1 MALRF
6 DNLRLAGFKSFVEAT
21 EILIEPG
28 LTGVV
33 GPNGCGKSNLVE
45 ALRWAMGENSAKRM
59 RGSEMDDVIFAG
71 TGGRPSRNAAEVRLS
86 LDNTSRSAPAAFN
99 DSERIEVSRR
109 IERDRGSTY
118 RVNGREARAR
128 DVQLL
133 FADSATGARS
143 TAIVSQ
149 GRIGAFIAAKPEQ
162 RRAILE
168 EAAGITGL
176 HSRRHEAEMRLRAAE
191 ANLERLRDIERTLE
205 ERLVTLRRQARQAN
219 RYRRLSDHIRRAE
232 AALFDARWRIAESD
246 LAAAVRSLADADAAV
261 GTAALAA
268 AAARTAHLQA
278 GECLPELR
286 RREAEAGVALHR
298 LTVAR
303 ETLDGEAKRVADAG
317 AAARA
322 RLADIRAD
330 LEREKARAG
339 ESRSALRRLEHELET
354 LEGARREEVGRRD
367 EAEQLAARE
376 TRALDEAEAEWSAA
390 SRQLADREAERRGLV
405 REAAQTAE
413 RRRRIDT
420 RIRKAGAE
428 RKELEARAVAA
439 DALQEAEGR
448 AAAAQSALD
457 AARAETERLEEAERI
472 AETAHARAR
481 TALEQAKGEWNRLAA
496 ETRAL
501 TDATGID
508 EQELWPPVLE
518 RTRAARG
525 YEEALGAALGEEL
538 NASEDDGAPIFWS
551 ELDRGPGSALPA
563 GASPLSA
570 HVRAPAG
577 LAVRLAQ
584 VGIVD
589 DAETAAALQP
599 DLAGGQR
606 LVTRK
611 GGLWRWDGYTVA
623 PGASTAAARRLAQ
636 LNRLE
641 ALRLEL
647 MKAEQ
652 AFRAAETAERGLH
665 AEHEAARSDYAAV
678 RREVREARTVL
689 DRARDQAER
698 MVREAAVHASRLDAA
713 RERERS
719 LEAGLAEVAEA
730 EARAARTIAELPD
743 PAELRTRTEDADRR
757 RSEQRRVA
765 DAARAEY
772 DRLVH
777 GAAERGRR
785 MEGIDHEIRS
795 WRNRAGE
802 AARQL
807 ERLDERRRGEEE
819 ALDALSRRPQEIAS
833 ERAAL
838 TERIDGGEER
848 RRHAGDG
855 LARAEAAYAE
865 AERAAKERDRELA
878 EAREERIR
886 REEGRKRA
894 RETLGNLAERV
905 RERLGYGPDALAE
918 LAGRDG
924 NDTSPPDL
932 ETLERRAERLIRERE
947 TMGAV
952 NLRAED
958 EVAELDGRVTEIGT
972 EREDLVQAIAKLR
985 RAIGELNRE
994 GRTRLADAFE
1004 TVNGHFGELFT
1015 RLFGG
1020 GVAHLTLVGADDPLE
1035 AGLEIMACPPG
1046 KRMQA
1051 LSLLSGGERALTALA
1066 LLFAVFLT
1074 NPAPICVL
1082 DEVDAPLDDAN
1093 VDRFCTLLEDI
1104 AGNSETRFLVVTHHR
1119 LTMARMDRLFGVTM
1133 PEQGISQ
1140 LVSVDLRNAER
1151 LRATA

>member
-21 EILIEPG
+21 EIMIESG

-149 GRIGAFIAAKPEQ
+149 GQIGAFIVAKPEQ

-191 ANLERLRDIERTLE
+191 TNLERLQDIARTLE

-232 AALFDARWRIAESD
+232 AALFDARWRIAEAD
-246 LAAAVRSLADADAAV
+246 LASAVQSLADADAAA

-268 AAARTAHLQA
+268 AAARAAHLKA

-286 RREAEAGVALHR
+286 QREAEAGAALHR

-303 ETLDGEAKRVADAG
+303 ETLDGEAKRVADAV
-317 AAARA
+317 AAAQA

-330 LEREKARAG
+330 LGREKARAG
-339 ESRSALRRLEHELET
+339 DSQSALRRLEHELET
-354 LEGARREEVGRRD
+354 LEEARREEIGRRD
-367 EAEQLAARE
+367 EAEQLAVRE
-376 TRALDEAEAEWSAA
+376 AQALDDAEAEWSAA
-390 SRQLADREAERRGLV
+390 SRQLADREAERRGLA
-405 REAAQTAE
+405 REAAQAAE

-420 RIRKAGAE
+420 QIRKAGGE
-428 RKELEARAVAA
+428 RKELEVRTAAA
-439 DALQEAEGR
+439 DALREAEGR
-448 AAAAQSALD
+448 AANAQSALD
-457 AARAETERLEEAERI
+457 AARAETERLEEAERS
-472 AETAHARAR
+472 AETAHTLAR
-481 TALEQAKGEWNRLAA
+481 TALEQANGERNRLAA

-538 NASEDDGAPIFWS
+538 NASEDDSAPIFWS
-551 ELDRGPGSALPA
+551 ELDREPGPALPA
-563 GASPLSA
+563 GTTPLSA

-577 LAVRLAQ
+577 LAARLAQ

-641 ALRLEL
+641 ALRLETT
-647 MKAEQ
+647 KAEE
-652 AFRAAETAERGLH
+652 AFRAAESAERRLRG
-665 AEHEAARSDYAAV
+665 EHEVARSACAAV
-678 RREVREARTVL
+678 RQEAREGQAVL
-689 DRARDQAER
+689 DRAKGRTER
-698 MVREAAVHASRLDAA
+698 MVREAAVHASRLEAA

-719 LEAGLAEVAEA
+719 LEAELAEAAEA
-730 EARAARTIAELPD
+730 EARAAQTTAELPD
-743 PAELRTRTEDADRR
+743 PAELRTRAEDADRR
-757 RSEQRRVA
+757 RSERRRVA

-777 GAAERGRR
+777 SAAERQRR
-785 MEGIDHEIRS
+785 METINHETRS
-795 WRNRAGE
+795 WRTRAEE

-819 ALDALSRRPQEIAS
+819 TLDALSRRPQEIAS
-833 ERAAL
+833 ERTAL
-838 TERIDGGEER
+838 TERIDEGEMR
-848 RRHAGDG
+848 RRHAADG
-855 LARAEAAYAE
+855 LARAEGAYAE
-865 AERAAKERDRELA
+865 AEGAAKVRDGELA

-886 REEGRKRA
+886 REEGRKQA
-894 RETLGNLAERV
+894 QGTLDNLAERV
-905 RERLGYGPDALAE
+905 RERLGYGPEALAE
-918 LAGRDG
+918 LAV
-924 NDTSPPDL
+924 P
-932 ETLERRAERLIRERE
+932 RR
-947 TMGAV
+947 
-952 NLRAED
+952 
-958 EVAELDGRVTEIGT
+958 
-972 EREDLVQAIAKLR
+972 
-985 RAIGELNRE
+985 
-994 GRTRLADAFE
+994 
-1004 TVNGHFGELFT
+1004 
-1015 RLFGG
+1015 
-1020 GVAHLTLVGADDPLE
+1020 
-1035 AGLEIMACPPG
+1035 
-1046 KRMQA
+1046 
-1051 LSLLSGGERALTALA
+1051 
-1066 LLFAVFLT
+1066 
-1074 NPAPICVL
+1074 
-1082 DEVDAPLDDAN
+1082 
-1093 VDRFCTLLEDI
+1093 
-1104 AGNSETRFLVVTHHR
+1104 
-1119 LTMARMDRLFGVTM
+1119 
-1133 PEQGISQ
+1133 
-1140 LVSVDLRNAER
+1140 
-1151 LRATA
+1151 